1 VVIVFLAV
9 GQPTDQDDVVWDQLT
24 QLYTI
29 HAKGRLLDLQ
39 TRIYKYGTLTV
50 ALGFVRAVECES
62 LRRRRLQDN
71 GQLSK
76 AGGLSITLFEARL
89 LMMLCYGAGRGCG

>member
-1 VVIVFLAV
+1 MVCRGDRLSLAV
-9 GQPTDQDDVVWDQLT
+9 GQPTNQDDVVWGRLT

-29 HAKGRLLDLQ
+29 HAKGRFLLDLQ
-39 TRIYKYGTLTV
+39 ARICKYRALTA

-76 AGGLSITLFEARL
+76 AGGLSITPQYSSLSHSGFA
-89 LMMLCYGAGRGCG
+89 